1 MRPNDLNDLSNMCSM
16 YNTFRARIIQ
26 MEQQRQEMLNDV
38 KDVET
43 FLAKGIEQLE
53 GLRLD
58 LTEYFRLAEEK
69 IDTKGSE
76 LAAKNLTVVPEYY
89 LRHYGNT
96 YSFCN
101 LFRSPVGT
109 RFAWCHR
116 WIVTY
121 SIRQCISDTPW
132 Q

>member
-43 FLAKGIEQLE
+43 FLAKGVEQLE

-69 IDTKGSE
+69 IDAKGSE
-76 LAAKNLTVVPEYY
+76 FAAKNLTVVPEYY
-89 LRHYGNT
+89 LRHYGK
-96 YSFCN
+96 S
-101 LFRSPVGT
+101 L
-109 RFAWCHR
+109 W
-116 WIVTY
+116 
-121 SIRQCISDTPW
+121 
-132 Q
+132 